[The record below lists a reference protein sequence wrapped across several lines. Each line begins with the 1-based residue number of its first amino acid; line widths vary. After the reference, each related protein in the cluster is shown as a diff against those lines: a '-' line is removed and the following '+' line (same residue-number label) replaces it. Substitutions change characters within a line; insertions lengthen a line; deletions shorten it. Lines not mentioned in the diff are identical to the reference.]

1 MKRARQTN
9 SQRGKDRARVRGSI
23 KLNEVMIIAGVRGCC
38 AAKEPK
44 SFEEE
49 CRKPS

>member
-23 KLNEVMIIAGVRGCC
+23 KLNEVMIIAEREGL
-38 AAKEPK
+38 
-44 SFEEE
+44 
-49 CRKPS
+49 